1 MTTNSSNASLSYTAS
16 PALIRGS
23 PHANAVAAGQTS
35 IAQAS
40 ARNNPPSSGGRKY
53 NRHRISKRH
62 HRNFKRYQNSKKY
75 KYIGGNGV
83 IHVAP
88 VPSTTPTYP
97 TNTPASLTQQNLVTT
112 QVANNVNGQGDNLH
126 GGLKKKKSLK
136 KTNKYLKKNKSFKKT
151 NILKIFSKIKL
162 FKI

>member
-1 MTTNSSNASLSYTAS
+1 MTNASYSYRAS
-16 PALIRGS
+16 PELLRGS

-62 HRNFKRYQNSKKY
+62 RKFKRYQNSKKY

-83 IHVAP
+83 IQVAP
-88 VPSTTPTYP
+88 VPATTPSYP
-97 TNTPASLTQQNLVTT
+97 TTTPASLTQQNLVTT

-126 GGLKKKKSLK
+126 GGFKKNKSFK
-136 KTNKYLKKNKSFKKT
+136 KTNKYFKKNKSFKKT
-151 NILKIFSKIKL
+151 NILKILFSKIKL

>member
-1 MTTNSSNASLSYTAS
+1 MTNASLSYS
-16 PALIRGS
+16 PSPDVLRGS

-53 NRHRISKRH
+53 KR
-62 HRNFKRYQNSKKY
+62 RSRKSKKY
-75 KYIGGNGV
+75 TGGV
-83 IHVAP
+83 IQVAP
-88 VPSTTPTYP
+88 VPNTTATYP
-97 TNTPASLTQQNLVTT
+97 TTTPAGLTQQKLVTT
-112 QVANNVNGQGDNLH
+112 QVANNVNGQGDNLQ
-126 GGLKKKKSLK
+126 GGFKKNKSFK

-151 NILKIFSKIKL
+151 NFLKILFSKIKL

>member
-1 MTTNSSNASLSYTAS
+1 MTNASLSYS
-16 PALIRGS
+16 PSPDVLRGS

-53 NRHRISKRH
+53 KRRSRKSK
-62 HRNFKRYQNSKKY
+62 YT
-75 KYIGGNGV
+75 GGSGV
-83 IHVAP
+83 IQVAP
-88 VPSTTPTYP
+88 VPNTTATYP
-97 TNTPASLTQQNLVTT
+97 TTTPAGLTQQKLVTT
-112 QVANNVNGQGDNLH
+112 QVANNVNGQGDNLQ
-126 GGLKKKKSLK
+126 GGLKKNKSFK

-151 NILKIFSKIKL
+151 NILKILFSKIKL

>member
-1 MTTNSSNASLSYTAS
+1 MTNASYSYTAS
-16 PALIRGS
+16 PELLRGS

-53 NRHRISKRH
+53 KR
-62 HRNFKRYQNSKKY
+62 RSRKSKKY
-75 KYIGGNGV
+75 TGGSGV
-83 IHVAP
+83 IQVAP
-88 VPSTTPTYP
+88 VPNTTATYP
-97 TNTPASLTQQNLVTT
+97 TTTPAGLTQQKLVTT
-112 QVANNVNGQGDNLH
+112 QVANNVNGQGDNLQ
-126 GGLKKKKSLK
+126 GGFKKNKSFK

-151 NILKIFSKIKL
+151 NILKILFSKIKL

>member
-1 MTTNSSNASLSYTAS
+1 MTNASFSYS
-16 PALIRGS
+16 PSPDVLRGS

-53 NRHRISKRH
+53 KR
-62 HRNFKRYQNSKKY
+62 RSRKSKKY
-75 KYIGGNGV
+75 TGGSGV
-83 IHVAP
+83 IQVAP
-88 VPSTTPTYP
+88 VPNTTATYP
-97 TNTPASLTQQNLVTT
+97 TTTPAGLTQQKLVTT
-112 QVANNVNGQGDNLH
+112 QVANNVNGQGDNLQ
-126 GGLKKKKSLK
+126 GGFKKNKSFK

-151 NILKIFSKIKL
+151 NFLKILFSKIKL

>member
-1 MTTNSSNASLSYTAS
+1 MNNASLSYS
-16 PALIRGS
+16 PHPDVLRGS

-53 NRHRISKRH
+53 NRYRISKRH
-62 HRNFKRYQNSKKY
+62 HRRYQKSKKY
-75 KYIGGNGV
+75 KYIGGSGV
-83 IHVAP
+83 IQVAP
-88 VPSTTPTYP
+88 VPATTPSYP
-97 TNTPASLTQQNLVTT
+97 TTTPASQTQQNLVTT

-126 GGLKKKKSLK
+126 GGLKKNKSFKKI
-136 KTNKYLKKNKSFKKT
+136 NKYFKKNKSFKKT
-151 NILKIFSKIKL
+151 NFLKIFSKIKL